1 MLMSRV
7 ASFLQIR
14 PGETKL
20 VALVAAL
27 FALIEAGR
35 GLGGNAADA
44 LFFRRFGVENL
55 PYMFLLLGATNFL
68 VSLTYAAGLGR
79 FDKRRFFVTILP
91 ALAAV
96 LLVERAAIGL
106 EPGAGS
112 GQGAAA
118 LYPVLWI
125 SINIISS
132 VLGILA
138 WNIAGEVCDARQ
150 AKRLFSLFVSAGILG
165 GVAGNF
171 ATGPIARL
179 LQTQNLLIVYAA
191 ILLAALAL
199 TRAITRQFFRPAH
212 KREAGASFLDEV
224 RAGFDYV
231 RGSSLFKIMAVAA
244 VLFSILYFSIS
255 FPFSKAVSAALP
267 GEAEVAGFLG
277 VFSGIV
283 TAVTFFVSLFVA
295 NRLYTRLGV
304 VNAVFLLPLV
314 YLIGFVL
321 FAADFSLTSAVA
333 ARSMQLVVLGGVAGT
348 AYSTFFNV
356 VPSDRR
362 GQVRSFDSGVP
373 EQIGVAL
380 SGVLLILGERVLS
393 TTQIF
398 VMGMI
403 VAAACGAL
411 VWRMRTQ
418 YGAALVD
425 ALRAGRF
432 EVFGAGERAFAGF
445 RGDAGAIR
453 VALTALADAKPSI
466 RRLAAEMLARM
477 QATSAAPALIDA
489 LRDADADVR
498 VAAMRALSELG
509 AGEAAHSLVVL
520 LGDAEPRV
528 RTGAL
533 DALPRLQPQVTPT
546 VLSAI
551 ESLLGDRDLNVRA
564 KAAVALAR
572 YGEARRAL
580 PALDALLRDA
590 RPEARVLALDALGD
604 VAAAQRSAHRDGS
617 RPAFDLAPVIH
628 ALGDESVRVRRAAC
642 RCLAQAQAEAALW
655 ALAARLGDADASVRG
670 AAAASLRAFGA
681 KATLR
686 LLDVLRSEHSE
697 AHEAALDAIDPG
709 DPTVTEPLREYAR
722 REIAQAKA
730 WRELAAAI
738 PRAGRVT
745 KLLCETLET
754 RAARSEQRLVKT
766 VGLLGHGDAMEWV
779 AKSLKARDAET
790 RAAAVETLETLGDKQ
805 LAREIIPLLEDA
817 PAHAGRTLQ
826 AAPALDRLL
835 AHKDTWLRALAARA
849 AAEID
854 ARELIPSLQSL
865 MSDADA
871 LTREA
876 ARDALAHFAEVAPM
890 ETLQTVSLMER
901 ILLLRD
907 VPLFADLS
915 PDDLKQI
922 ADVAREHLYA
932 DGALLCRQGEEGA
945 ELFVLAAG
953 QVRVTQRS
961 NGVEKVLATRRA
973 GDFIGEMAI
982 VESAPR
988 SATVRAEG
996 EVRALVIDAD
1006 AFKAILRDRPEVSLA
1021 VLRGVSRRLRELG
1034 TRVESAE

>member
-1 MLMSRV
+1 MLATRL
-7 ASFLQIR
+7 ASLLQIR
-14 PGETKL
+14 PGEERR

-35 GLGGNAADA
+35 GLGSNAADA

-106 EPGAGS
+106 DPSAGS

-125 SINIISS
+125 SVNIISS
-132 VLGILA
+132 VLGLLT

-212 KREAGASFLDEV
+212 RREAGASFLDEV

-231 RGSSLFKIMAVAA
+231 RGSPLFKIMAVAA

-255 FPFSKAVSAALP
+255 FPFSKAVSTALP

-304 VNAVFLLPLV
+304 VNAVFLLPFA

-321 FAADFSLTSAVA
+321 FAVDYSLASAVV
-333 ARSMQLVVLGGVAGT
+333 ARSLQLVVLGGIAGT

-411 VWRMRTQ
+411 VWRMRRE
-418 YGAALVD
+418 YGAALVG

-432 EVFGAGERAFAGF
+432 EVFGAGERAFAGL
-445 RGDAGAIR
+445 RGDANAIR
-453 VALTALADAKPSI
+453 VALAALADPKPSI

-477 QATSAAPALIDA
+477 QAASAAPTLIDA
-489 LRDADADVR
+489 LRDADPDVR

-509 AGEAAHSLVVL
+509 ASEAAHALVAL

-528 RTGAL
+528 RSGAL
-533 DALPRLQPQVTPT
+533 EALTRLQPQGAPA

-551 ESLLGDRDLNVRA
+551 ESLLGDRDPHVRA
-564 KAAVALAR
+564 KAAVALAG

-580 PALDALLRDA
+580 PMLEALLHDD
-590 RPEARVLALDALGD
+590 RPDMRVLALDTLGD
-604 VAAAQRSAHRDGS
+604 IAAAHRDGR
-617 RPAFDLAPVIH
+617 RPAFELAPVIQ
-628 ALGDESVRVRRAAC
+628 ALSDGSVAVRRAAC
-642 RCLAQAQAEAALW
+642 RCLAQTQAESTLW
-655 ALAARLGDADASVRG
+655 ALVARLGDVDASVRG

-686 LLDVLRSEHSE
+686 LLDVLRGGHAE
-697 AHEAALDAIDPG
+697 AHQAALDAIDPD

-722 REIAQAKA
+722 REIAQATA

-754 RAARSEQRLVKT
+754 RAAGSEQRLVKAA
-766 VGLLGHGDAMEWV
+766 GLLGHGDAMGWV
-779 AKSLKARDAET
+779 AKGLKARDAET

-817 PAHAGRTLQ
+817 PARANGGSDEVTR
-826 AAPALDRLL
+826 ALDRLL
-835 AHKDTWLRALAARA
+835 ADDDVWLRALAARA
-849 AAEID
+849 VAEIEL
-854 ARELIPSLQSL
+854 RELIAELRA
-865 MSDADA
+865 MESDADRLA
-871 LTREA
+871 RESA
-876 ARDALAHFAEVAPM
+876 QDALIQLGEDEM
-890 ETLQTVSLMER
+890 TETLRTVSLMER
-901 ILLLRD
+901 VLLLRD

-996 EVRALVIDAD
+996 EVRALVIDGD